1 MDAAYAMPSSGSLSS
16 DGAASRA
23 DAPKRLVDADL
34 PKAIDLSHHLSR
46 LAVHRQASS
55 LKQLYQYMTVPGMIT
70 MAGGIPSP
78 EYFPFE
84 TLSASIQLNDTMPL
98 DPPRVPAKPKKSLL
112 SWLFP
117 STQDTS
123 SFTIPKYVSS
133 TDPKV
138 IQLATSLQYQAATG
152 PPALSLFLRQYVEKI
167 YKPAYADWD
176 VLLNVGATDGW
187 NKICGLLMEQGDA
200 VLVEEWTYPGA
211 ENAFIPMEVEMVAIK
226 MDGQGVL
233 PEHMDEVLG
242 TWDEEKRGKKRP
254 HVFYTIP
261 TGQNPTGATMMGE
274 RKKAIYEI
282 CKKYDVIICE
292 DEPYY
297 CLFSGEWTPKSH
309 KSHKSVVAER
319 AIEAEKK
326 EGKDGNEAFIAA
338 LPPTYLTY
346 DTDGRVIRMDTFS
359 KTSCPG
365 SRLGWFTSSPLFI
378 ERLTRATEA
387 GTQAPSGFATAL
399 TTTLLQTWGFDGYV
413 RWLRGIK
420 ATYRM
425 RKTWICDTFEDVF
438 HLEFEE
444 AGSLVS
450 NPSVLDV
457 GMNLGKGVTCYAK
470 PKTGTVEAKWDEK
483 RGLTSKRGPALVS
496 FIPPTAGM
504 FIFLGVHISEH
515 PDYPALVRKGEDA
528 KAILMD
534 KLWRELAENLVL
546 FAPGFGFDAK
556 GPHAIGGEGMG
567 YFRLSFSIA
576 TYEQTRTA
584 IETFAKVLYKFYRI

>member
-1 MDAAYAMPSSGSLSS
+1 
-16 DGAASRA
+16 
-23 DAPKRLVDADL
+23 
-34 PKAIDLSHHLSR
+34 
-46 LAVHRQASS
+46 
-55 LKQLYQYMTVPGMIT
+55 
-70 MAGGIPSP
+70 
-78 EYFPFE
+78 
-84 TLSASIQLNDTMPL
+84 MPL

-117 STQDTS
+117 STQETS

-242 TWDEEKRGKKRP
+242 GWDEEKRGKKRP

-309 KSHKSVVAER
+309 KSDKSIIAER

-346 DTDGRVIRMDTFS
+346 DTDGRVIRMDVSGFVWLWLTVRPFPRRRALDLASGGSPRRPFS
-359 KTSCPG
+359 SSVSPAPPRPAPRLLPG
-365 SRLGWFTSSPLFI
+365 SPRRSP
-378 ERLTRATEA
+378 RRCSRR
-387 GTQAPSGFATAL
+387 GAL
-399 TTTLLQTWGFDGYV
+399 TGTS
-413 RWLRGIK
+413 
-420 ATYRM
+420 
-425 RKTWICDTFEDVF
+425 
-438 HLEFEE
+438 
-444 AGSLVS
+444 AG
-450 NPSVLDV
+450 
-457 GMNLGKGVTCYAK
+457 
-470 PKTGTVEAKWDEK
+470 
-483 RGLTSKRGPALVS
+483 
-496 FIPPTAGM
+496 
-504 FIFLGVHISEH
+504 
-515 PDYPALVRKGEDA
+515 
-528 KAILMD
+528 
-534 KLWRELAENLVL
+534 
-546 FAPGFGFDAK
+546 
-556 GPHAIGGEGMG
+556 
-567 YFRLSFSIA
+567 
-576 TYEQTRTA
+576 
-584 IETFAKVLYKFYRI
+584 